1 MSSCKKDQEN
11 LWKVDIKTPAQK
23 VEVVD
28 ISKEFYSNTS
38 TLEEFKTKYPWFQGS
53 VPDEDFGSRRQDTT
67 EIKIYQD
74 AIAKIDIAKLNTELT
89 DLFSHVKHYFPDFVQ
104 PKVYLY
110 SSALFGVME
119 PIFF

>member
-38 TLEEFKTKYPWFQGS
+38 TLEEFKTKY
-53 VPDEDFGSRRQDTT
+53 
-67 EIKIYQD
+67 
-74 AIAKIDIAKLNTELT
+74 
-89 DLFSHVKHYFPDFVQ
+89 
-104 PKVYLY
+104 
-110 SSALFGVME
+110 
-119 PIFF
+119 